1 MRTCVLH
8 FQHDLLNSSNI
19 LVSSVDMVRIMV
31 SKLNWPVV
39 RAGAQDLSISDV
51 TDIETISEAVL
62 ADEGSLRRIH
72 HVLFEVNLIEGFLVC
87 PESGRKFPV
96 NDGIPN
102 MLLHEDEI

>member
-1 MRTCVLH
+1 
-8 FQHDLLNSSNI
+8 
-19 LVSSVDMVRIMV
+19 MVRIMV
-31 SKLNWPVV
+31 LKLNWLVV
-39 RAGAQDLSISDV
+39 KNGAHDMAVSEIADV
-51 TDIETISEAVL
+51 ESISEAVL
-62 ADEGSLRRIH
+62 ADEGLLRRIH